1 MKNNKTIVE
10 GSQVKLS
17 KIILLGSG
25 LITLYFDP
33 NIQDP
38 FSAPKQWLL
47 LLLSAWILGQFI
59 TKKGKQSLVK
69 NEIVFTVLLILFV
82 SFQLLSFLHS
92 RLKYNSAF
100 GENLRKDGVVT
111 YLSFTLIMFIIS
123 TCYRA
128 LQKEYIFYLALVVG
142 SALSFYGLLQL
153 NGIDFVKWN
162 NPYNSIIGTVGN
174 PNFAS
179 AIMAIL
185 GILIFSIIFNKNFN
199 IVTRLYA
206 AIVSNLLIALIY
218 KSASRQGLIVYLLG
232 VTIILIVIIH
242 TKKKNLGWI
251 LFMITN
257 IIGITA
263 IFGMFQRGPLTSL
276 LYKDSVSVRGYYW
289 RAGLEMLNN
298 NFAFGVGPDLYG
310 YYFKEYREVFYPL
323 KYGFDLT
330 STNAHNVFI
339 QIFATTGIFSGICY
353 LFLSLFIFWRA
364 IYGIKK
370 SNNGD
375 RYVLVSIFAAWIGY
389 IAQSVISIDNIG
401 ISIWGWV
408 LGGIIIALTGKQKE
422 NLQVNSSK
430 NKFLEAN
437 ASIVSSLLL
446 LVTFI
451 LVIFLHKGEVNMYKT
466 RQYYNPEVVANK
478 STLND
483 FANKTIN
490 TPLVDPT
497 YKIISASYL
506 VNTGFV
512 SEGLSILEKL
522 HNDMPR
528 NLDVLNLLAVYN
540 NQLGN
545 YTKAITFREKI
556 AKLDPWNTENYLKL
570 GRYYKSIGEINS
582 TVKILSKINSFDKSS
597 NSAVTAN
604 KELKLIPN
612 G

>member
-1 MKNNKTIVE
+1 MKKNKTIVE
-10 GSQVKLS
+10 SSQVKLS

-25 LITLYFDP
+25 LITLYFNP

-59 TKKGKQSLVK
+59 AKKEKQSLIK
-69 NEIVFTVLLILFV
+69 NEVVFTALLILFV
-82 SFQLLSFLHS
+82 SFQLVSFLHS

-100 GENLRKDGVVT
+100 GENLRKDGVIT
-111 YLSFTLIMFIIS
+111 YLSFTLIMFMIS

-128 LQKEYIFYLALVVG
+128 LRKEYIFYLALVVG

-153 NGIDFVKWN
+153 NGNDFVKWN

-242 TKKKNLGWI
+242 TKKKTLGWI

-257 IIGITA
+257 IIGVIA
-263 IFGMFQRGPLTSL
+263 IFGMLQQGPLTSL

-298 NFAFGVGPDLYG
+298 NIYFGVGPDLYG
-310 YYFKEYREVFYPL
+310 YYFKEYREVMYPL

-353 LFLSLFIFWRA
+353 LFLTLFIFWRG

-370 SNNGD
+370 SNSGD

-401 ISIWGWV
+401 ITIWGWV

-422 NLQVNSSK
+422 NLQFNSSK

-437 ASIVSSLLL
+437 ASIVSSSLLFI
-446 LVTFI
+446 TFI

-466 RQYYNPEVVANK
+466 RQFYNPEVVANK

-490 TPLVDPT
+490 THLVDPT
-497 YKIISASYL
+497 YKIVSASYL

-528 NLDVLNLLAVYN
+528 NLDLLNLLAEYN
-540 NQLGN
+540 AQLGN
-545 YTKAITFREKI
+545 NAKAITFREKI
-556 AKLDPWNTENYLKL
+556 TKLDPWNTENYLKL
-570 GRYYKSIGEINS
+570 GRYYKLNGDTDSV
-582 TVKILSKINSFDKSS
+582 VKILTKINSFDISS
-597 NSAVTAN
+597 SSAVTAN